1 MTEPVAPVV
10 RLELRGDRET
20 LRLVHAALARR
31 QGLRRKLS
39 AGRLALEVDAPEIE
53 RIGPEIEVL
62 ATAACLEL
70 RLVDLDARLAPSSL
84 DGRPSGVWAAIG
96 DAALDLEL
104 ARGRDEDAGGG
115 LYPRVTVTDE
125 EGVRTVRD
133 GRAPRVEPAGAPP
146 DLSPV
151 KYDDVEYHEDPAIEA
166 GQPAEHGATHI
177 GLFLS
182 WLVRHD
188 LHEPDLF
195 DDRDLA
201 EVRAGTMPGSDL
213 LGLVDG
219 KLLSD
224 MLTDEGNAFAAARY
238 RAYLDA
244 FGALFADEADYSIA
258 DDPAAEGRV
267 HPLLDAMYADWVAAG
282 RPTADPGPE
291 ESTPESWRWVE
302 TADHDWD
309 AIMEVSLGATG
320 PMAIELR
327 PDGTFRAET
336 IEPPHADPALEAL
349 IPDDLGDG
357 PVERSS
363 SRGAQGDVRL
373 KRALATL
380 KVGSRT
386 VTTAFGITGKGPR
399 VIAMRLYRVPGVEA
413 ASLAEVFEG
422 ALRSRRSRAFER
434 RELDG
439 GPVWWDD
446 LEPGIPDHALAFW
459 TVDGLVISVSAAPA
473 LLPGAIA
480 RIRAGL

>member
-1 MTEPVAPVV
+1 
-10 RLELRGDRET
+10 
-20 LRLVHAALARR
+20 
-31 QGLRRKLS
+31 
-39 AGRLALEVDAPEIE
+39 
-53 RIGPEIEVL
+53 
-62 ATAACLEL
+62 
-70 RLVDLDARLAPSSL
+70 
-84 DGRPSGVWAAIG
+84 
-96 DAALDLEL
+96 
-104 ARGRDEDAGGG
+104 
-115 LYPRVTVTDE
+115 
-125 EGVRTVRD
+125 
-133 GRAPRVEPAGAPP
+133 
-146 DLSPV
+146 
-151 KYDDVEYHEDPAIEA
+151 
-166 GQPAEHGATHI
+166 
-177 GLFLS
+177 
-182 WLVRHD
+182 
-188 LHEPDLF
+188 
-195 DDRDLA
+195 
-201 EVRAGTMPGSDL
+201 
-213 LGLVDG
+213 
-219 KLLSD
+219 
-224 MLTDEGNAFAAARY
+224 
-238 RAYLDA
+238 
-244 FGALFADEADYSIA
+244 
-258 DDPAAEGRV
+258 
-267 HPLLDAMYADWVAAG
+267 
-282 RPTADPGPE
+282 
-291 ESTPESWRWVE
+291 
-302 TADHDWD
+302 
-309 AIMEVSLGATG
+309 MEVSLGATG